1 METVNNY
8 TTQLLDMLKAQ
19 TPETISQYLNLFFY
33 EQIVL
38 LGFSAFIL
46 LVLLFAVLFIIHV
59 FRKIPGEDNDDSSAV
74 LSVIS
79 VLWLVAFVVCLGVG
93 VRAGYN
99 IMKVKTAPNI
109 EAIRKGKRGME
120 LWKTIPRF
128 LLSLA

>member
-8 TTQLLDMLKAQ
+8 ATQLLDMLKAQ

-46 LVLLFAVLFIIHV
+46 LVLLFAVLFIIHA

-74 LSVIS
+74 LSAIS
-79 VLWLVAFVVCLGVG
+79 VLWLVIFVMCLGVS
-93 VRAGYN
+93 VCASYN
-99 IMKVKTAPNI
+99 IVKVKPAPNI
-109 EAIRKGKRGME
+109 VVIDTCVE
-120 LWKTIPRF
+120 LI
-128 LLSLA
+128 SNVSH

>member
-8 TTQLLDMLKAQ
+8 ATQLLDMLKAQ

-79 VLWLVAFVVCLGVG
+79 VLWLVIFVMCLGVS
-93 VRAGYN
+93 VCASYN
-99 IMKVKTAPNI
+99 IVKVKTAPNI
-109 EAIRKGKRGME
+109 VVMEKCVELISNAIH
-120 LWKTIPRF
+120 
-128 LLSLA
+128 